1 MDKHETTAKNN
12 IAETCVAS
20 ISLETLKSLSEDKES
35 DIWSTSTKLTY
46 GAIRGSDR
54 LRGNL
59 ANLYSAK
66 KPFQA
71 ENILIT
77 PGAIAANLI
86 SFYGL
91 IGKGDHVICHYPT
104 YQQLY
109 EIPRSLGAEVDYWKA
124 REDKKWQLDI
134 DDLKPLIRPTTKM
147 IIINNPHN
155 PTGAIIAK
163 QTLDALV
170 EIAEEHGLIIHS
182 DEVYRPLFHSISPGA
197 PEFPPSILSLPYA
210 KTIATGSLS
219 KAYSLAGI
227 RVGWIASR
235 STKIIEAC
243 AQARDYT
250 TISVGQLDDQIAAFA
265 LSPSCVH
272 GLLHRNIQLAKVNL
286 EILEKFVENHR
297 WACEWIKPVAGTTAF
312 IKFSQMGSEIN
323 DVAFCEALMKQTGVM
338 LVPGSRCFGDGVDFK
353 GFVRFG
359 FCCETPVLEEGLE
372 KLAKFMKLGYKKL
385 PLAEEEKS

>member
-312 IKFSQMGSEIN
+312 IKFSQIGSEIN
-323 DVAFCEALMKQTGVM
+323 DVAFCEALMEQTGVM